1 MLKSHETMEK
11 KLRQEKKI
19 SGILSHYSGSFKR
32 IRIPLMGD
40 GDFIDGNSEVNS
52 CSMFLVHSSNN
63 LWHLGPFCS
72 VANKWRLG
80 KQGE

>member
-1 MLKSHETMEK
+1 
-11 KLRQEKKI
+11 
-19 SGILSHYSGSFKR
+19 
-32 IRIPLMGD
+32 MGD